1 MSRISNLEKA
11 IILDSEDKMHYV
23 YGSYEEVEAYAESV
37 DGYVINYLDHV
48 APSML
53 QSNFEY
59 VGKGNDPAQIS
70 RPFDYENGKV
80 IDIEKW

>member
-1 MSRISNLEKA
+1 MSRINNLEKA

-70 RPFDYENGKV
+70 RPFDY
-80 IDIEKW
+80 